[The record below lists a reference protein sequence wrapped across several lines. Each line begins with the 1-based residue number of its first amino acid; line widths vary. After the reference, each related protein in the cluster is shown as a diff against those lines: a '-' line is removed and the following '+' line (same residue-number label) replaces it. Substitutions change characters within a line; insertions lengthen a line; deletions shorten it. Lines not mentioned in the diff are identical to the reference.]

1 MESKRVIKHL
11 RWFLKIFNCIYFS
24 FLEQNEMRRITRGL
38 WLEGGIV
45 RFKGFLTP
53 DLILFSSLSV
63 LIAAFVSLL
72 ILSAKNK
79 ILFSHF

>member
-1 MESKRVIKHL
+1 
-11 RWFLKIFNCIYFS
+11 
-24 FLEQNEMRRITRGL
+24 MRRITRGL